1 MSLPRGS
8 HSNCG
13 SQPSGWEPF
22 FFACKPYR
30 ICNVYL
36 ASFCQRLENVW
47 TFKNGKPMTAHLF
60 PYALLQV
67 CGTGVRYCYRSEDS
81 SPLAPHRRGSN
92 LLPYLLAWVS
102 AAQKR

>member
-22 FFACKPYR
+22 SLAANPIR

-36 ASFCQRLENVW
+36 ASFCQLLESVW
-47 TFKNGKPMTAHLF
+47 AFKNGKPMTAHLF

-67 CGTGVRYCYRSEDS
+67 
-81 SPLAPHRRGSN
+81 
-92 LLPYLLAWVS
+92 
-102 AAQKR
+102 